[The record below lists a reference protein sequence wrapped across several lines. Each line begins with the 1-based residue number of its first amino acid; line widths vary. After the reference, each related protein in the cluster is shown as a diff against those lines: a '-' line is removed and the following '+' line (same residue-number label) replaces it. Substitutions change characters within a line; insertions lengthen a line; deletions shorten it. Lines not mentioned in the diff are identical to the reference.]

1 MTKFKKIIPALCMLL
16 ISAVLMGT
24 STYAWFSMNRTVKA
38 SGMQVTAQSN
48 SRYLMIATGE
58 ANKTCTAIQA
68 LTGNTAAT
76 VTGNTSLYPA
86 AFNNSGKAIDVED
99 ASKDTSVDAN
109 DGKTTIAD
117 KTWYT
122 ANSTAFDNA
131 TTRKTNV
138 MAIDGTTLKL
148 NEYVRTDTFY
158 LALSQGSADYS
169 NKKLSV
175 AFAKGE
181 TDDAA
186 LAVVVKIGEVYIKL
200 DSTTASGDFTGITVP
215 STGDALEVT
224 VYTYI
229 NGESTNVHS
238 AYVNGGHTITGT
250 ATVTFTLEP

>member
-24 STYAWFSMNRTVKA
+24 STYAWFSMNRTVTA

-58 ANKTCTAIQA
+58 NKTCAAIQA
-68 LTGNTAAT
+68 LTVNTTAT
-76 VTGNTSLYPA
+76 VTGNNNLYPA
-86 AFNNSGKAIDVED
+86 AFNNSGKAIEVED
-99 ASKDTSVDAN
+99 ASKDTAEDAN

-148 NEYVRTDTFY
+148 SDYVRTDTFY

-175 AFAKGE
+175 AFVKGG

-215 STGDALEVT
+215 STGNALEVT

-229 NGESTNVHS
+229 NGDSTNVNS

-250 ATVTFTLEP
+250 ATVTFTLEA